1 MNVYVFGTS
10 ISGNYCGRF
19 GRVAREEFGWDD
31 TILDG
36 PSGNAY
42 AIPILNTNN
51 ELLDIEII
59 KENVACFKI
68 YALIHKDDIF
78 LISEMLPFR
87 PRSPWDT
94 YYDVLFKKLPENCIF
109 V

>member
-19 GRVAREEFGWDD
+19 GRVAREEFKWSD
-31 TILDG
+31 TVIEG
-36 PSGNAY
+36 PSGDSY
-42 AIPILNTNN
+42 AIPILNSNN
-51 ELLDIEII
+51 ELLDIDVI

-68 YALIHKDDIF
+68 YALINRNCNF

-87 PRSPWDT
+87 LRSPWDT
-94 YYDVLFKKLPENCIF
+94 YYSFLFSKLPSNCIF
-109 V
+109 I